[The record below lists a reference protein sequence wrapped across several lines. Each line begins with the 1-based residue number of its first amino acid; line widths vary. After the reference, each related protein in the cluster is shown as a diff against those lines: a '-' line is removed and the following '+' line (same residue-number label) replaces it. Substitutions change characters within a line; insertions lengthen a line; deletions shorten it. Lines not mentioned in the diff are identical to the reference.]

1 MKLNSLLDICS
12 VELEK
17 NSNSISSI
25 GINIIDNGMNVIFPR
40 GYDLGNNERDLRKDI
55 LLLIKVLD
63 KYRSRK
69 EGKIFNNDKERL
81 VSGKGSKFPIKIAI
95 WLLSNYENNGIY
107 NEYIHNYKVDKRG
120 NTNWSR
126 TIKTQIPYI
135 SNNNLVYT
143 DFVVRKKNNDINNKV
158 ILIHKAVIE
167 SCINNMGWLYPHIN
181 IDRGNKLPFSKTI
194 CINILKKELSLSN
207 LDSKKQL
214 LKNMINFL
222 RCTGDDIDNF
232 KMEEYKTEYF
242 MNIWEDM
249 LNVVLGNENAEN
261 YYPNAQWNII
271 GKDSIDASSLRPD
284 IILRDE
290 KIVYVLD
297 AKYYKYGVTGNV
309 LDLPQSSD
317 ITKQMLYSSYIV
329 SNRNIYGVD
338 SAYDAFLIP
347 YNGRGESVFK
357 IVGNA
362 TVDIEEFKDKKVDC
376 ILVDIKSIMQ
386 SYVQGIDINKYRYQL
401 KIIMNNN

>member
-194 CINILKKELSLSN
+194 CINILKKELSVSN

-214 LKNMINFL
+214 LKNIINFL

-261 YYPNAQWNII
+261 YYPKAQWNII